1 MRLVPG
7 GEHRGPVTA
16 TGHVPVYTANG
27 VQCFVLHVGL
37 FVLCSN
43 EVSKW
48 LLGDE
53 LGYYKLSIVY
63 DELGDVINGCNW
75 FALCFVT
82 MLYIKGHVA
91 PTSTDHGSTGNPIFD
106 FYWGMELYPRI
117 FGWDVKV
124 WTNCRFGMMY
134 WAVCTISCG
143 AAAIEHSP
151 DGRLPNSMLTSVVL
165 QLVYITKFFWWE
177 TGYFNS
183 IDIMQDRAGFYI
195 CWGCLTYIPTMY
207 TSMTVYMVENQGSLS
222 DTGAVFIILAGLFAI
237 WANYDA
243 DQMRVSF

>member
-1 MRLVPG
+1 MKPFIAPWNVSTAAWQFIFTFFAVGLGLMRLLPG

-91 PTSTDHGSTGNPIFD
+91 PTS
-106 FYWGMELYPRI
+106 
-117 FGWDVKV
+117 
-124 WTNCRFGMMY
+124 
-134 WAVCTISCG
+134 
-143 AAAIEHSP
+143 
-151 DGRLPNSMLTSVVL
+151 
-165 QLVYITKFFWWE
+165 
-177 TGYFNS
+177 
-183 IDIMQDRAGFYI
+183 
-195 CWGCLTYIPTMY
+195 
-207 TSMTVYMVENQGSLS
+207 
-222 DTGAVFIILAGLFAI
+222 
-237 WANYDA
+237 
-243 DQMRVSF
+243 